1 MIGREVPPSPV
12 VATHGDVELRF
23 HARELRGERTLAET
37 ARLVGMNRDELARIE
52 RGETVQI
59 RFETLAKLMSGLRC
73 ELTDLIEVVPT
84 AAAEERAPWM
94 GPLAALRAGRVR
106 PGLPG
111 RRDPDAV
118 VEKTLP
124 PGLATAFGEE
134 VSSEGTDELV
144 RRPAF
149 QPAIRG

>member
-1 MIGREVPPSPV
+1 MIGREVPSSPV

-59 RFETLAKLMSGLRC
+59 RFETLAKLVSGLRC
-73 ELTDLIEVVPT
+73 ELSDLIEVVPT
-84 AAAEERAPWM
+84 AAAKEGAPWLA
-94 GPLAALRAGRVR
+94 PLAALRAGRGR

-111 RRDPDAV
+111 RHDPDAM
-118 VEKTLP
+118 VEETLP
-124 PGLATAFGEE
+124 AGLAATFREDVSGEDA
-134 VSSEGTDELV
+134 DELV
-144 RRPAF
+144 RRSAF
-149 QPAIRG
+149 RPAIRR